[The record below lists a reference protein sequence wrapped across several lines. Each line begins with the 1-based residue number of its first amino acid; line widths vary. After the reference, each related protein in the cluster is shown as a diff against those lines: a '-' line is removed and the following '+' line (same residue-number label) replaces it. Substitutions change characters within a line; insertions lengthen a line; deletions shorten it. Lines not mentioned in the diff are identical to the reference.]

1 MKNSGTIQGRLFN
14 IETKMNTDELIIAT
28 VTIEVGD
35 NRIPVAFIANAK
47 KTNGEPNKAYAAFPT
62 FAADA
67 KTVVGFGDEADF
79 VEAKMV
85 SLKENL
91 FSSDGNAI
99 VSNTN
104 ITANFFSRI
113 PATEPIAEINI
124 GGVVMSAVETIK
136 NDIPT
141 GELELVIE
149 YTNVFNNKPFTEMIK
164 LNVSNPAHV
173 AFVKTNYTPGM
184 EVALTVEPHVTEE
197 TIETV
202 IADGGFGGAII
213 ETKPVK
219 TRKLEVI
226 KGGAATTPLIADE
239 VRAEGRAGREG
250 RVVKAKEKAKK
261 KASGTATAPKSA
273 GASMPSFTL

>member
-1 MKNSGTIQGRLFN
+1 MKNSGTIQGKLFN
-14 IETKMNTDELIIAT
+14 IETKVNTDDLIIAT

-35 NRIPVAFIANAK
+35 NRIPVEFIANAK
-47 KTNGEPNKAYAAFPT
+47 KTNGEASKTYPAFQT
-62 FAADA
+62 FIADA
-67 KTVVGFGDEADF
+67 KTIVGFGDEADF

-91 FSSDGNAI
+91 FSPDGNGI

-104 ITANFFSRI
+104 IAANFFSRI
-113 PATEPIAEINI
+113 PATEPNAEITI

-141 GELELVIE
+141 GELELIIE
-149 YTNVFNNKPFTEMIK
+149 HTNVFNNKPYTDMIK
-164 LNVSNPAHV
+164 LNVSNPSHI

-250 RVVKAKEKAKK
+250 RVVKAKDKAKK

-273 GASMPSFTL
+273 GASVPSFTL